1 MIGSESWFFNLW
13 HLSLLKKNIIKIFHQ
28 RCIFFDHMLYSLALR
43 NFNHLLP
50 FFVLHLIW
58 IWIISKQTNLNLFK
72 ILILGINQDEID
84 RNRDYY
90 FITLLGITRL
100 FDCWMKKFATTFK
113 LKAYAQ
119 KSISFIAIFF
129 KYISIFFMLRFCCL
143 NSYWVVRIMKNKN
156 KCLIESQFFWVI
168 N

>member
-113 LKAYAQ
+113 LKAYLCTT
-119 KSISFIAIFF
+119 KHIFYSYF
-129 KYISIFFMLRFCCL
+129 FQIHKYFFHAPILL
-143 NSYWVVRIMKNKN
+143 PEQLLS
-156 KCLIESQFFWVI
+156 SQDYEK
-168 N
+168 